1 MGPAGRAQPDHRSR
15 MGAVRGSRNGVRQGV
30 GADDLFQNQ
39 VRGRPRL
46 MRLLETFID
55 DYPIRIQQEQTWIG
69 SDAYARGPVGR
80 RSRQCHQRSA
90 SQLPAFQDRATRT
103 VGRSTALAP
112 RPPVAIRLDFHLRT
126 LIHTTGR
133 GLDHALKASSLRYR
147 VRLRGG
153 PSFSLSLLR
162 CFQAVETSSVFLSSS
177 LRATE

>member
-1 MGPAGRAQPDHRSR
+1 M
-15 MGAVRGSRNGVRQGV
+15 
-30 GADDLFQNQ
+30 
-39 VRGRPRL
+39 
-46 MRLLETFID
+46 E
-55 DYPIRIQQEQTWIG
+55 G
-69 SDAYARGPVGR
+69 SDATRAAPLVGIR
-80 RSRQCHQRSA
+80 ASA
-90 SQLPAFQDRATRT
+90 ISESTSQLPAFQDRATRT